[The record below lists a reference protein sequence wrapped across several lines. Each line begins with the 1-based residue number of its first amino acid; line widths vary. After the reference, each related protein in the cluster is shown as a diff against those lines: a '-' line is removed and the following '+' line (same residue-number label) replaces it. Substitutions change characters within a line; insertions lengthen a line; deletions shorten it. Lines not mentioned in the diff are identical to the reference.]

1 MRRQQAPQQQEGLPI
16 MRKVL
21 VLLSA
26 TAMAAALLSTQAS
39 AWDGCGYGFHRNY
52 SGYCV
57 SNYRYD
63 YPGYHFGWHFR
74 GHHWW

>member
-1 MRRQQAPQQQEGLPI
+1 

-26 TAMAAALLSTQAS
+26 TAMAAALLSTHAS

-52 SGYCV
+52 GGDCV
-57 SNYRYD
+57 ANYRYD
-63 YPGYHFGWHFR
+63 YYPGYHFGWHH
-74 GHHWW
+74 GHHWWW